1 MSFEFKQDE
10 LVQRG
15 ARRIAKDEI
24 ADVEKAM
31 GRHRRISHDKA
42 VHAARKGLKRLRALT
57 RIARDSIGQR
67 AYQRENR
74 AFRDAGRA
82 LSAARD
88 ARVLLDSFDKLL
100 GEQAQRE
107 WAPAARRRLLTM
119 RREALREHERR
130 GGEAE
135 TLRALRRVKQH
146 VCQWKFKHEDFPAIE
161 KGLKRIFRQGQE
173 AFETARHERRV
184 EDLHEWRKR
193 VKDLWHAAQ
202 LLGAIWPDVLGQLES
217 KAHALSDCLGEDHDL
232 AVLRQA
238 ISDAPADFGSTSDV
252 NEMLEMIDARRREL
266 QLCAVQLGERVYGET
281 PGAFVQRMGWYWD
294 AWRNDGV
301 GAPCATGALAGGS

>member
-10 LVQRG
+10 SVQRG
-15 ARRIAKDEI
+15 VRRIARDEI

-31 GRHRRISHDKA
+31 GHRRRISHDKA
-42 VHAARKGLKRLRALT
+42 VHAARKGLKKLRALT
-57 RIARDSIGQR
+57 RIVRDSIGQR

-88 ARVLLDSFDKLL
+88 ARVLLDSFDKLMSEL
-100 GEQAQRE
+100 EGSRE

-119 RREALREHERR
+119 RREALREHEER

-135 TLRALRRVKQH
+135 ALRALRRVRQH
-146 VCQWKFKHEDFPAIE
+146 VSRWKFKRNDFPTIE

-173 AFETARHERRV
+173 AFDTARHERRV

-232 AVLRQA
+232 AVLRQTIA
-238 ISDAPADFGSTSDV
+238 DSPADFGSTSEV
-252 NEMLEMIDARRREL
+252 NELLAMIDGRRREL
-266 QLCAVQLGERVYGET
+266 QHCAVQLGERVYGET
-281 PGAFVQRMGWYWD
+281 PGAFVQRMGWYWE

-301 GAPCATGALAGGS
+301 SAAGAAAVDA